1 MCASSCASAWPPSS
15 AAPFGGGCTRAADA
29 DPATASCSSG
39 QPQTAVVS
47 TVGSLTATRRPAALA
62 GILSAVRFS
71 EIVSRMTGISTPIFG
86 VSWTPPTSDVEVA
99 RRVIAYLENRRVL
112 YDPLD
117 IEVPRHCLASV
128 MEIRQFLTDQIG
140 AGGIA
145 EELAASLR
153 AMRAVCHK
161 FLEDLG
167 PVNARL
173 DGWEARRWHG
183 GYGGLDDYLLNQALG
198 ALRAVFGI
206 HVGQLAVRYGIDV
219 EDRLA
224 SILPATDEES

>member
-1 MCASSCASAWPPSS
+1 
-15 AAPFGGGCTRAADA
+15 
-29 DPATASCSSG
+29 
-39 QPQTAVVS
+39 
-47 TVGSLTATRRPAALA
+47 
-62 GILSAVRFS
+62 
-71 EIVSRMTGISTPIFG
+71 MTGISTPIFG

-99 RRVIAYLENRRVL
+99 RRVVAYLENRRVL
-112 YDPLD
+112 YDPMD
-117 IEVPRHCLASV
+117 IEVPRHCVTSV
-128 MEIRQFLTDQIG
+128 LEIRQFLTDQIG

-145 EELAASLR
+145 EELEASLR
-153 AMRAVCHK
+153 AMRAACHK

-173 DGWEARRWHG
+173 HGWEARRWHG

-198 ALRAVFGI
+198 ALRGVFGI

-224 SILPATDEES
+224 AILPATDEES